1 MSILM
6 ANRELSFNCYGE
18 SLDTSPDFLMA
29 KRAYEES
36 LLAWEE
42 LEDNC
47 GKIGESHLEI
57 TEHIPNFDTPLK
69 KNLESKQLTYN
80 EKDILR
86 DNVEPAGEAGNPTT
100 VV

>member
-1 MSILM
+1 MS
-6 ANRELSFNCYGE
+6 NRELSFNCYGE

-36 LLAWEE
+36 LLAWAE

-47 GKIGESHLEI
+47 GKLGESDLEI

-69 KNLESKQLTYN
+69 KNSHQEQLTYN

-86 DNVEPAGEAGNPTT
+86 DDVEPVREAGNPTT